1 MSFLNDRPLVKF
13 TCSSDN
19 FEDIHI
25 KIHYIKLDNSKIAF
39 DLQGCEWLLI
49 PPFWEGGWG
58 PPCANA

>member
-49 PPFWEGGWG
+49 PPFWEGG
-58 PPCANA
+58 